1 MNYLKGLVKRVNLN
15 DFVSGSLIFLLIC
28 LLINGYLGR
37 RAEPTPRAHDGILDL
52 RSWDLVK
59 QLVKLDGEWEF
70 YWQQLLTPADFA
82 PGNER
87 ANLSG
92 MFVAPGSWK
101 GYRWQDRKLTSEGF
115 ATFRLTLLLPET
127 RQTLALSLPQIYTAY
142 QLWADG
148 ELLCSAGRVGRS
160 RAMMTPQYL
169 QRVVPFQPQSSRV
182 ELVIQVSNFYH
193 RRGGLWRPLQLGS
206 FERVKREF
214 DFQNIFGLLVMSSF
228 LLMAL
233 YNLTLYKYLKSD
245 PAPLYLGLF
254 FLIGALRS
262 VLVGRIFITQL
273 YPNFPWELAMK
284 LEYFTFYFCGPVFFR
299 VMRCLYPKE
308 IPAFFM
314 RMIDGAAWLFL
325 GFTILT
331 PARIYSHFSPV
342 FQFILLLSVAY
353 IFFVLGRIAI
363 KRREYLVLT
372 VYMVIFLSL
381 FNDVLFYN
389 SLSQAEFPLIQFAE
403 NIIKL
408 PFFPQGIPLGF
419 ISMVCFVFAFNLLT
433 LIMIQRYFT
442 GITSKAEGEISATAV
457 AEHNLT
463 AREAELVRYVV
474 QGYSNKEIAEKLFI
488 TEGTVKSHLHKIYQ
502 KTGTKNRTELSHLV
516 KR

>member
-142 QLWADG
+142 RLWADG

-262 VLVGRIFITQL
+262 VLVGRILITQI

-284 LEYFTFYFCGPVFFR
+284 LEYFTFYFCGPAFFR
-299 VMRCLYPKE
+299 VLRCLYPKD
-308 IPAFFM
+308 IPSLLI
-314 RMIDGAAWLFL
+314 RLIDGAA
-325 GFTILT
+325 
-331 PARIYSHFSPV
+331 
-342 FQFILLLSVAY
+342 
-353 IFFVLGRIAI
+353 
-363 KRREYLVLT
+363 
-372 VYMVIFLSL
+372 
-381 FNDVLFYN
+381 
-389 SLSQAEFPLIQFAE
+389 
-403 NIIKL
+403 
-408 PFFPQGIPLGF
+408 
-419 ISMVCFVFAFNLLT
+419 
-433 LIMIQRYFT
+433 
-442 GITSKAEGEISATAV
+442 
-457 AEHNLT
+457 
-463 AREAELVRYVV
+463 
-474 QGYSNKEIAEKLFI
+474 
-488 TEGTVKSHLHKIYQ
+488 
-502 KTGTKNRTELSHLV
+502 
-516 KR
+516 